1 MNEIGPQQLLQQIRS
16 MNQALNAPQMPSQP
30 GVAPT
35 TTPSTTGTSF
45 GTLLKS
51 TLDGVNEAQQTSKVM
66 KQAYV
71 TGTSDASLA
80 EVMIASEKAD
90 ISFRAVTEVRN
101 KLVQAYQD
109 IMNMPV

>member
-1 MNEIGPQQLLQQIRS
+1 MG
-16 MNQALNAPQMPSQP
+16 QP
-30 GVAPT
+30 GVSPKEAD
-35 TTPSTTGTSF
+35 SSF

-51 TLDGVNEAQQTSKVM
+51 TLDGVNEAQQTSTAM
-66 KQAYV
+66 KQAFV

-80 EVMIASEKAD
+80 EVMIASEKAN